1 MHATVIPLCESELLV
16 KIFALSG
23 LMLVILSE
31 IMRLRV
37 SALKEGGAPEGS
49 YMQKQV
55 IKGRGVCSVKPKTL
69 FLL

>member
-1 MHATVIPLCESELLV
+1 MHATVIPLCEPEVLV
-16 KIFALSG
+16 KIFALNG

-37 SALKEGGAPEGS
+37 SALKEGGATQGS
-49 YMQKQV
+49 YMQKQM
-55 IKGRGVCSVKPKTL
+55 IKGRVVRSVKPKTL